1 MSKKIGKLFLLFLLI
16 IFITTIA
23 GCYDE
28 KNDKLIINSYEASKI
43 MPSTIF
49 EIEMQR
55 EYLLEEN
62 YEIKVKYG
70 HSRSIVSSEKDI
82 NNIALFQVHYY
93 EDESKTSLNFDEL
106 ISGERLFEI
115 ENFYSIEYKISTEIV
130 NGEKVFS
137 YNNEMTINIPK
148 EFLLN
153 NSGLISLSLT
163 TFYIDD
169 SGQFNSSNY
178 DGSVIYLKYK
188 VEDEQINFFKK

>member
-1 MSKKIGKLFLLFLLI
+1 MKRVFLLFLLI

-23 GCYDE
+23 GCYDDKND

-49 EIEMQR
+49 EIEMQS

-70 HSRSIVSSEKDI
+70 HSRSIVNSEKDI

-93 EDESKTSLNFDEL
+93 EDESKRSLNFDEL

-148 EFLLN
+148 EILLN

-178 DGSVIYLKYK
+178 EGSVIYLKYK
-188 VEDEQINFFKK
+188 VEDEQINFLKK